1 MLVWL
6 AQGPTNFPG
15 GSDDLEGLLSAFY
28 LLFGGGFLI
37 GTLGH
42 LFDSKT
48 LRAAGIA
55 LIFIGTGVFLVA
67 VGRFD

>member
-6 AQGPTNFPG
+6 AQGPTNYPG

-28 LLFGGGFLI
+28 LLLGGGFFI
-37 GTLGH
+37 GVLGH

-48 LRAAGIA
+48 LRAAGIT
-55 LIFIGTGVFLVA
+55 LVFIGTAVFLVA